1 MKSSGLW
8 LAMSGVAVVMAAAA
22 CFLALAAWTDNR
34 ALQREVAELQEQRRA
49 ALEGSH
55 ESDRQRQT
63 AEAALALER
72 DKAAQIEAELDA
84 MRSQPAA
91 TVPAAPSEE
100 RRAVRARVYAGRQA
114 LGDAWVLQGGTA
126 TNEAG
131 LKAEPAVLLDESILR
146 VLRAAVARAEPVQ
159 VAPREVTVNYNYPAQ
174 TPYAGWHTT
183 WFLPSAGQTNGPPS
197 DGVPQEPPSTAP
209 GDDAPSPSGIWRPTQ
224 KPFLPNPST
233 WPIATPP
240 QATRPVG
247 RSSVNQPVARPA
259 ATQPITRPQPMQPVA
274 RQPASQ
280 PGTRVPFVQPTS
292 PVTMPGGVLPNRP
305 RP

>member
-1 MKSSGLW
+1 
-8 LAMSGVAVVMAAAA
+8 MAAAA

-49 ALEGSH
+49 ALEGSR
-55 ESDRQRQT
+55 ESDRHRQT

-72 DKAAQIEAELDA
+72 DKAAQIQAELDGLRA
-84 MRSQPAA
+84 QPAA

-146 VLRAAVARAEPVQ
+146 VLRAAIARSEPAQ
-159 VAPREVTVNYNYPAQ
+159 AAPREVTVNYNYPAQ
-174 TPYAGWHTT
+174 TPYAGWYPT
-183 WFLPSAGQTNGPPS
+183 WFVLPPGGQTNGPPS
-197 DGVPQEPPSTAP
+197 DGVPQEPPSAQP
-209 GDDAPSPSGIWRPTQ
+209 PRDDAPSPSGIWRPTQ
-224 KPFLPNPST
+224 KPFLPNPSA

-240 QATRPVG
+240 QATRSVG
-247 RSSVNQPVARPA
+247 RSSVNQPVARPP
-259 ATQPITRPQPMQPVA
+259 ATQPISRPQPMQPVA
-274 RQPASQ
+274 RPPTTQ
-280 PGTRVPFVQPTS
+280 PGARAPFIQPTP
-292 PVTMPGGVLPNRP
+292 PVTMPGGGVPNRP